1 MKVLL
6 VISVLLALS
15 LADERTLQKFRDFK
29 LKYKK
34 TYRSI
39 DEEVDRLKIFRAN
52 LAEIEAH
59 NSGRSSYK
67 KGVNQFTDLTKEEF
81 KDTYLGLKTFPSSL
95 SSAERR
101 LKEARNTTRQLPDSV
116 NWVDEGAV
124 TGVKDQGACGSC
136 WAFSLTS
143 QVESYNY
150 LATGQLVELST
161 QQVTSCTPNTL
172 SCGGTGGCRGSVTQ
186 LGFNY
191 LQLFGAVADAD
202 WPYVSGTTGDGGQ
215 CDYDLN
221 KMTPVVG
228 MAGYNSLTP
237 NDEDAIMHHIAEV
250 GPLAI
255 AADASNW
262 GSYQGGVF
270 DGCSF
275 EENISINHGIQLVGY
290 GTEFGPL

>member
-6 VISVLLALS
+6 VISVLLALT
-15 LADERTLQKFRDFK
+15 LADEGTLQKFRDFK

-39 DEEVDRLKIFRAN
+39 DEEIDRLKIFRAN

-101 LKEARNTTRQLPDSV
+101 LREARNTTRQLPDSV

-124 TGVKDQGACGSC
+124 TGVKNQGACGSC

>member
-6 VISVLLALS
+6 VISVLLALP
-15 LADERTLQKFRDFK
+15 LADEGTLQKFRDFK

-39 DEEVDRLKIFRAN
+39 DEEIDRLKIFRAN

>member
-6 VISVLLALS
+6 VISVLLALT

-39 DEEVDRLKIFRAN
+39 DEEVNRLKIFRAN

-116 NWVDEGAV
+116 NWVEEGAV

-191 LQLFGAVADAD
+191 LQLFGAVADSD
-202 WPYVSGTTGDGGQ
+202 WPYVSGSTGQ
-215 CDYDLN
+215 ILN
-221 KMTPVVG
+221 LHV
-228 MAGYNSLTP
+228 
-237 NDEDAIMHHIAEV
+237 
-250 GPLAI
+250 
-255 AADASNW
+255 
-262 GSYQGGVF
+262 
-270 DGCSF
+270 
-275 EENISINHGIQLVGY
+275 
-290 GTEFGPL
+290 